1 MQEVAELEARIET
14 MVGLNTEFKF
24 ALRYSAKRI
33 EQLEAA
39 LRKIACKH
47 VTEQPLWWQLEAR
60 AALAPEQDK

>member
-1 MQEVAELEARIET
+1 MAMQEVAELEARIET

-39 LRKIACKH
+39 LRDIMLQNVEPYCR
-47 VTEQPLWWQLEAR
+47 EIAR
-60 AALAPEQDK
+60 AALAPEQEK

>member
-39 LRKIACKH
+39 LRDIMLQNVEPYCR
-47 VTEQPLWWQLEAR
+47 EIAR